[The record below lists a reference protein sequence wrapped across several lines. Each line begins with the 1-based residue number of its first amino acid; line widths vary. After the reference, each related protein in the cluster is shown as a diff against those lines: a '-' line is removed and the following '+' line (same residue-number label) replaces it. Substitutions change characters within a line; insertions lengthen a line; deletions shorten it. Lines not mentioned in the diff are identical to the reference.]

1 MRSVPGSATFRL
13 LLLALLGALNACSP
27 AVAGAGTRATPP
39 PSYPSAPGPRVAVG
53 ADSVTVLPRG
63 AVAFPVMA
71 RLLRQATRR
80 VELEMYEL
88 QRPDLLAALRAAH
101 ERGVPVTVITDPT
114 GAGSASAGL
123 HLRDAG
129 LDVVD
134 YPVRKLMIDHVKL
147 LVVDDDAVVGGI
159 NWGTASAQHHDFDV
173 LLHGPV
179 VANLDRVFQR
189 DLATCGRVVTV
200 PRPAADAGGV
210 EVASTLPSSEIR
222 PLALEAIE
230 GSRTTLDLELFVLT
244 DTGIVHA
251 IERARARGVTVR
263 LIFDPT
269 QRPSDAS
276 AAELRSAGI
285 AVRIYRGAGELLHA
299 KSLVADGGLVLFG
312 SANWSGGGFVRNHEI
327 DVEVRHS
334 RAVARTFL
342 AAMEADWAAA
352 GGPAASVEDGV
363 GPANG
368 DGPP

>member
-1 MRSVPGSATFRL
+1 MRSVIRSTSARSL
-13 LLLALLGALNACSP
+13 LLVLLGALSACSS
-27 AVAGAGTRATPP
+27 AAAGAERSSSPP
-39 PSYPSAPGPRVAVG
+39 PPYPSAPGAPVAVG

-63 AVAFPVMA
+63 AVAFPVIA

-88 QRPDLLAALRAAH
+88 QRADLLTALRAAH
-101 ERGVPVTVITDPT
+101 DRGVPVTVITDPT
-114 GAGSASAGL
+114 GAGSASASV
-123 HLRDAG
+123 HLRAAG

-147 LVVDDDAVVGGI
+147 LVVDDEAVVGGI
-159 NWGTASAQHHDFDV
+159 NWGTASARHHDFDV

-179 VANLDRVFQR
+179 VANLDRVFRR
-189 DLATCGRVVTV
+189 DLATCGRIGAV
-200 PRPAADAGGV
+200 PQPIVDPGGV

-222 PLALEAIE
+222 PLALEAVE
-230 GSRTTLDLELFVLT
+230 GARTTLDLELFVLT
-244 DTGIVHA
+244 DAGIVHA
-251 IERARARGVTVR
+251 IERARARGVAVR
-263 LIFDPT
+263 VILDPT

-276 AAELRSAGI
+276 AAELRSAGVG
-285 AVRIYRGAGELLHA
+285 VRLYHGSGESLHA
-299 KSLVADGGLVLFG
+299 KSLVADGALVLFG

-352 GGPAASVEDGV
+352 GGTAVAGGDAPDAA
-363 GPANG
+363 G